1 MQYEFEIQEP
11 EEEMESVSS
20 PQMLVVRTKN
30 GQLKVTIYFMANT
43 ALEINGGVAKP
54 AMGKVKLQYTAV
66 TPSGAYTASQTLRKI
81 VFTFTSPQGM
91 ASNFEFHEQK
101 T

>member
-1 MQYEFEIQEP
+1 MHNKNQNLRLRLGRGKMI
-11 EEEMESVSS
+11 VA
-20 PQMLVVRTKN
+20 RTKN
-30 GQLKVTIYFMANT
+30 SQLKVTVYFMANT
-43 ALEINGGVAKP
+43 ALKISGGIAKSV
-54 AMGKVKLQYTAV
+54 MGKVKLQYTAV

-81 VFTFTSPQGM
+81 VFTFTNPQGM